1 MPEREIAVQFW
12 NRLIDEGVYVNLAL
26 PPATPGSL
34 FLIRSS
40 VSSAHTE
47 AQVDR
52 AIAIMTAVGSELG
65 VLDVGR
71 RNRSPNAGAAR
82 SAT

>member
-1 MPEREIAVQFW
+1 MPDRERAAVFW

-34 FLIRSS
+34 SLIRSS

-47 AQVDR
+47 VQIDR
-52 AIAIMTAVGSELG
+52 AVSIMSAVGRELG
-65 VLDVGR
+65 VI
-71 RNRSPNAGAAR
+71 AAR
-82 SAT
+82 